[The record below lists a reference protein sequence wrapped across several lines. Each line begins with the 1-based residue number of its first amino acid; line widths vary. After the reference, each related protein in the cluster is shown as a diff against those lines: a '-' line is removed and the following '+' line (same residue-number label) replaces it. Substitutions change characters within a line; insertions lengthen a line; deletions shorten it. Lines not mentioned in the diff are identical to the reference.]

1 MPDIVKKQETD
12 RPGSIG
18 QAIPTYWTSR
28 QGFTLKQVNLSLNN
42 QFDDVVFVGT
52 YYYYL
57 RFRLCRYAI
66 SLLDNK
72 LGSRLVLSK
81 GFDTETCFPKL

>member
-28 QGFTLKQVNLSLNN
+28 QGFTLKRVNLSLNN
-42 QFDDVVFVGT
+42 QFDDVLLVHTTTTYVYVYVGMQ
-52 YYYYL
+52 YPY
-57 RFRLCRYAI
+57 
-66 SLLDNK
+66 
-72 LGSRLVLSK
+72 
-81 GFDTETCFPKL
+81 